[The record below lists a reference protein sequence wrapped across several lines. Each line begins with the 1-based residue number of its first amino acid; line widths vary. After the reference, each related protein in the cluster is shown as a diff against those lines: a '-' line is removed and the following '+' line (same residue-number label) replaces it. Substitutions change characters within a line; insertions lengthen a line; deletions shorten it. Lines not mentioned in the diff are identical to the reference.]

1 LDGAK
6 AAQFWKE
13 RVAARVAELQR
24 VTGQEPGLAT
34 VLVGRD
40 PASERYVAL
49 KQRDATEVGI
59 RWLARALDAS
69 AREAEIFRAVD
80 QLNENP
86 LCSGIIVQ
94 LPLPPGVNPLNVLER
109 ISPAKDADG
118 LHPANLGRLVLDSS
132 AFPLPCTALAVFE
145 LLNYYDLVWSGQNV
159 AILGRGITA
168 GRPLGLLLSRKGV
181 DATVVNLHSR
191 SRNIAEHL
199 RAADIIV
206 AAMGQAHFVTADLV
220 RPGAIVVDV
229 GVSRVLASDGKYR
242 LTGDVDPRVAEVAAY
257 LTPNPGGVGPMTRA
271 MLLRNVVEL
280 AEAAISPRYP
290 QAV

>member
-1 LDGAK
+1 VSAQLLDGAK
-6 AAQFWKE
+6 AAGFWKE
-13 RVAARVAELQR
+13 RVAERAAEFQR
-24 VTGQEPGLAT
+24 VTGREPGLAT

-49 KQRDATEVGI
+49 KQRDAAEVGI
-59 RWLARALDAS
+59 GSLARALDAS
-69 AREAEIFRAVD
+69 ARESEILAVID
-80 QLNENP
+80 ELNVNP
-86 LCSGIIVQ
+86 LCSGLIVQ
-94 LPLPPGVNPLNVLER
+94 LPLPPGINQLKVLER

-118 LHPANLGRLVLDSS
+118 LHPVNLGRLVLDSS
-132 AFPLPCTALAVFE
+132 SAPLPCTALAVFE
-145 LLNYYDLVWSGQNV
+145 LLNYYDLVWAGKNV
-159 AILGRGITA
+159 AILGRGTTA

-206 AAMGQAHFVTADLV
+206 AAIGQAHFVTPDLV

-271 MLLRNVVEL
+271 MLLRNVIDL
-280 AEAAISPRYP
+280 AEAALSS
-290 QAV
+290 